1 MLGQRYTEG
10 AKETWATLTSLCG
23 RSGVIRKHLAGK
35 VELKLRIKEIVGTE
49 EVTSQLE
56 WEQSN
61 LDIGKVPP
69 GNRRWGGEDG
79 VHSRELQGIR
89 CHW

>member
-1 MLGQRYTEG
+1 M
-10 AKETWATLTSLCG
+10 
-23 RSGVIRKHLAGK
+23 IRKHLAGK
-35 VELKLRIKEIVGTE
+35 VELKLRIKEIVGKE
-49 EVTSQLE
+49 EVASQIK
-56 WEQSN
+56 WEKSN

-79 VHSRELQGIR
+79 VHSRDLQGIQ

>member
-23 RSGVIRKHLAGK
+23 WSGVIRNHLAGK
-35 VELKLRIKEIVGTE
+35 VELKLQIEEIVGKE
-49 EVTSQLE
+49 EVASQRK
-56 WEQSN
+56 WEKSN

-69 GNRRWGGEDG
+69 GNR
-79 VHSRELQGIR
+79 
-89 CHW
+89 

>member
-1 MLGQRYTEG
+1 M
-10 AKETWATLTSLCG
+10 
-23 RSGVIRKHLAGK
+23 VRKHLAGK
-35 VELKLRIKEIVGTE
+35 VELKLRIKEIVGKE
-49 EVTSQLE
+49 EVGSQIK

-89 CHW
+89 